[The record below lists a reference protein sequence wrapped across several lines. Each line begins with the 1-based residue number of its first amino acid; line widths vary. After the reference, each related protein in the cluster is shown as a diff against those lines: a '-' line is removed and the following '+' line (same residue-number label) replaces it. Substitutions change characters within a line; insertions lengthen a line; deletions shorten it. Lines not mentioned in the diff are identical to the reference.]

1 MTGSGS
7 TPLQL
12 VADRIR
18 LWFDA
23 AWPLWLEQGMDGG
36 GLFHEQLDLAGRPDL
51 SPPRRVRV
59 QARQLYA
66 VSRAQAAGYPAANA
80 MLATALEAV
89 ERRCWGKA
97 GGPGW
102 IHLLTPA
109 GEPSNTLRD
118 LYDQAF
124 VLFALAGVRQAGF
137 EHALTLGRR
146 TLDFIDTALA
156 DHDVGGYREGLPDSL
171 PRRSNP
177 HMHLLEAFLAW
188 HAVTGESEFLDRAN
202 RIAWLFAEHFFDRTN
217 RTLGEFFDAKF
228 VRLPGARG
236 DVVEPGHHFE
246 WSWLLHRLAEAGGT
260 DLRHEARTLHDWA
273 VGHGLDANGFAIDE
287 SDRSG
292 RATRST
298 RRVWPQTELIKSTL
312 ANGDTEA
319 AARVAGAFLDSYL
332 ATPIE
337 GLWVDQFDQA
347 GAAMSST
354 VPASTFYHIIVA
366 FEDLLRMAGG

>member
-1 MTGSGS
+1 MPGSGS
-7 TPLQL
+7 IALQP
-12 VADRIR
+12 VAGRIR
-18 LWFDA
+18 RWFDV
-23 AWPLWLEQGMDGG
+23 AWPLWLEHGMDGD

-80 MLATALEAV
+80 ILATGLETFEA
-89 ERRCWGKA
+89 RCWGKA

-102 IHLLTPA
+102 IHLLTPS
-109 GEPSNTLRD
+109 GEPFNTLRD

-137 EHALTLGRR
+137 EHAR
-146 TLDFIDTALA
+146 TLADRTLEFIDTSLA
-156 DHDVGGYREGLPDSL
+156 DPDIGGYREGLPDSL

-188 HAVTGESEFLDRAN
+188 HAVTGETAFLDRAN
-202 RIAWLFAEHFFDRTN
+202 RIAALFATHLFDPVN
-217 RTLGEFFDAKF
+217 DTLGEFFDAAF
-228 VRLPGARG
+228 VRLPAPRG

-260 DLRHEARTLHDWA
+260 DLRHDARRLHEW
-273 VGHGLDANGFAIDE
+273 GIRHGLEPGGFAMDE
-287 SDRSG
+287 SDRAG
-292 RATRST
+292 QAIKPT
-298 RRVWPQTELIKSTL
+298 RRVWPQTELIKSYL

-319 AARVAGAFLDSYL
+319 AARAANAFLDTYL
-332 ATPIE
+332 ATQVG
-337 GLWVDQFDQA
+337 GLWIDQFDQA
-347 GAAMSST
+347 GAALSST

-366 FEDLLRMAGG
+366 FEDLLRMAAQ